1 MERRVQDR
9 SEQFGLRID
18 PTATISKLS
27 VGLRQRVEV
36 LKALSHDTEL
46 LILDEPTAVL
56 TPQESE
62 ELFEVMRGLADAGRA
77 VVFITHKLG
86 EVLAVADDIA
96 VMRDGKLVAERPAAG
111 MTEADIASLRSEER
125 RVGKEVI

>member
-1 MERRVQDR
+1 MVHHHFNLVLSLTVADNLFLGREIIGGTRSLDRKAMERRVQEL

-18 PTATISKLS
+18 PAATISKLS

-56 TPQESE
+56 TPQE
-62 ELFEVMRGLADAGRA
+62 
-77 VVFITHKLG
+77 
-86 EVLAVADDIA
+86 
-96 VMRDGKLVAERPAAG
+96 RDRKSGV
-111 MTEADIASLRSEER
+111 
-125 RVGKEVI
+125 